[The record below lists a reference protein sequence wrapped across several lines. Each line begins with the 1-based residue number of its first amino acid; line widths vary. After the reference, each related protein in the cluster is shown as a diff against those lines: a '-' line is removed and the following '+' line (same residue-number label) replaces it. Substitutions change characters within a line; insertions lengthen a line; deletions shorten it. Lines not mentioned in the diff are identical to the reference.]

1 MEDSKVCPFSKLKSS
16 NLDYSNLDYSNLD
29 CLKKTP
35 CPVLNSV
42 INMGYLNPEGEFTYK
57 DIRSAFRKI
66 KVSDNYIFV
75 FFNIIQSIIRRNNK
89 KMTVKCLQTPNLIE
103 HDVSLSREDY
113 NMGRGN
119 HICYNRKRFNLIFKY
134 FKDQKY
140 ISLKELIEYK
150 YSLFKKS
157 CKENDNLQF
166 GVKEWTVT
174 IVEMAMIYRLLS
186 TDKGLCLKTLQKV
199 FANETLH
206 GVEINSINLLNVS
219 NNFIQSAGFWAQ
231 SVIKDKL

>member
-157 CKENDNLQF
+157 CKSL
-166 GVKEWTVT
+166 
-174 IVEMAMIYRLLS
+174 Y
-186 TDKGLCLKTLQKV
+186 V
-199 FANETLH
+199 FIISL
-206 GVEINSINLLNVS
+206 
-219 NNFIQSAGFWAQ
+219 
-231 SVIKDKL
+231 

>member
-35 CPVLNSV
+35 CPVLNSI

-57 DIRSAFRKI
+57 NIRSAFRRI
-66 KVSDNYIFV
+66 KVSDNYSFV
-75 FFNIIQSIIRRNNK
+75 FFNIIQSILRRNNK

-199 FANETLH
+199 FANETLRD
-206 GVEINSINLLNVS
+206 VEINSINLINVS
-219 NNFIQSAGFWAQ
+219 NNFIQSAGFWFN

>member
-1 MEDSKVCPFSKLKSS
+1 
-16 NLDYSNLDYSNLD
+16 
-29 CLKKTP
+29 
-35 CPVLNSV
+35 
-42 INMGYLNPEGEFTYK
+42 
-57 DIRSAFRKI
+57 
-66 KVSDNYIFV
+66 
-75 FFNIIQSIIRRNNK
+75 
-89 KMTVKCLQTPNLIE
+89 MTVKCLQTPNLIE

-166 GVKEWTVT
+166 GVIGISKWH
-174 IVEMAMIYRLLS
+174 YR
-186 TDKGLCLKTLQKV
+186 C
-199 FANETLH
+199 
-206 GVEINSINLLNVS
+206 
-219 NNFIQSAGFWAQ
+219 
-231 SVIKDKL
+231 